1 MSKTNEE
8 FARET
13 CETYY
18 KLDKPRQLAFMTFF
32 ADMLCESPMR
42 GNNEYLEAALKVPEE
57 QLDRMI
63 ALQFERI
70 KGIK

>member
-32 ADMLCESPMR
+32 ADMACKCPMR
-42 GNNEYLEAALKVPEE
+42 KDAEYLEAAMKAPEE
-57 QLDRMI
+57 KLDEMI
-63 ALQFERI
+63 ALQYARI
-70 KGIK
+70 KKA